1 MNNNLKTIIMK
12 EELKKTK
19 QYLESTLEELSDAYV
34 NYSIDMDNET
44 QLIEKALSHVNK
56 LLAKCLEYSIAS

>member
-1 MNNNLKTIIMK
+1 MDNNLKKIIIK

-34 NYSIDMDNET
+34 NYGIDMDNVP
-44 QLIEKALSHVNK
+44 QLLEKALSLVNK